1 MRQLKITKQLTN
13 REITSLD
20 KYLQE
25 IGRLEMISPEE
36 EVKLAQRIKAGD
48 QIALEKLKE
57 LHQSSLISDEDYE
70 KKKAEILDN
79 I

>member
-25 IGRLEMISPEE
+25 IGRLEMISPEG
-36 EVKLAQRIKAGD
+36 EVQLAQRIKAGD
-48 QIALEKLKE
+48 QIALEKLT
-57 LHQSSLISDEDYE
+57 
-70 KKKAEILDN
+70 KANLRFATETTKRDRKSVV
-79 I
+79 